1 MLDCDNVL
9 WGGILSE
16 DGFENIKLSSS
27 GLGKPYQDFQRYLL
41 MLHNHGVIP
50 TVCSKN
56 DESGE
61 IQYNDNNAKWKR
73 SVFEFENF
81 EDFEDCKRCKCL
93 PICVGSCKR
102 ERIEGCAKPCLWR
115 EEDIYEAMQNYYFH
129 HHFV

>member
-27 GLGKPYQDFQRYLL
+27 GLGKPYQDFQRYL
-41 MLHNHGVIP
+41 
-50 TVCSKN
+50 
-56 DESGE
+56 
-61 IQYNDNNAKWKR
+61 WKR

-81 EDFEDCKRCKCL
+81 EDCKRCKCF

-102 ERIEGCAKPCLWR
+102 ERIERCAKPCLWR

-129 HHFV
+129 HHSV